1 MKKNKILLTLS
12 LLFITLFGYSQTGKL
27 SGALIDGEF
36 VDPLPFANV
45 IVKGTTTGTTTD
57 FDGKYELEL
66 EPGSYTI
73 VYSYVGYETKEVNDV
88 VINANDV
95 TVLDITLST
104 NTLDEIIITTSVK
117 RNTESALLNIQRK
130 SVVVLDGL
138 SAQSIKKS
146 GASNI
151 ASAVLSVP
159 GVSVQDGK
167 YVYVRGLG
175 DRYTKSTLNGVD
187 IPGLDPDRN
196 TIPMDVFPTNIIDNV
211 IVLKSAAAHQAADF
225 TGGTVDVIT
234 KDFPTKAEY
243 SISAGIGYNTD
254 MTFKSNYLTYEGS
267 NTDFFG
273 YDDGTRNRPINR
285 YQPIPGTYDN
295 KILLTSLTNRF
306 QKQLKATET
315 TSNPNFNIGFTAG
328 NQFNLK
334 NGHKIGY
341 LASANYKNNTVF
353 YEDRIDGAAILD
365 ADKNDYQPRYSL
377 YTNGTEGINEILIS
391 GLAGVTY
398 KTDLSKYKFTVL
410 LLQNGESSAGFFDQQ
425 LSQDNA
431 GGAYENVV
439 KDALLY
445 TERTIT
451 NFNFSGNHKLGVDTG
466 WDFDWTLS
474 PSFSEVE
481 DKDWR
486 VTPLLVT
493 QEGLYTINPST
504 TTNPTRLWRNLLEE
518 NWVFQTNLS
527 NKYNLFGRP
536 AKFKFGGSYVYKFR
550 DFSID
555 EFYMS
560 NTNLIVPDGDTNLL
574 LMDENLW
581 TPTNQQ
587 GTYLEPTAIN
597 QTFKPSNAYEG
608 EQYVY
613 ATYISNEF
621 NISEKLKTVLG
632 LRTELYQLYYT
643 GETAQGEKFDNVNTI
658 DKFNLFPSANV
669 IYALTDE
676 SNLRASYSRTTAR
689 PSFMEASSVQIFDP
703 ITNRTFIGN
712 GFGIYNADG
721 SVIYDPVK
729 PTYINN
735 FDVRYELFRDEGQM
749 FAISGFYKSFIDPLE
764 TVFFPSSAEQLT
776 VANLG
781 DATVFGGEIE
791 FRQNFG
797 FITHGLSNLKLNIN
811 ASYIYSEVTMS
822 ESEYERRVLAARDGQ
837 TIDKKRELQ
846 GQSPYLINIG
856 FDYNT
861 EESGFQAG
869 IFYNVQG
876 EALQVVGTGIVPDV
890 YTQPFNSLNLTL
902 NKKFGTDKRSSLD
915 LKISNILGQDRESLY
930 ESYEAEPLIYTQRQ
944 PGTEFSLG
952 YSYSF

>member
-12 LLFITLFGYSQTGKL
+12 LLFVTLFGYTQTGKVAG
-27 SGALIDGEF
+27 SIIDGEF

-45 IVKGTTTGTTTD
+45 SVKDTSIGTTTD
-57 FDGKYELEL
+57 FDGNYMLEL
-66 EPGSYTI
+66 EPGTYTI
-73 VYSYVGYETKEVNDV
+73 VFSYVGYETKEVNDV
-88 VINANDV
+88 VVKQNDV
-95 TVLDITLST
+95 TVLDLSLST
-104 NTLDEIIITTSVK
+104 NTLDEVIITTSLK
-117 RNTESALLNIQRK
+117 RNTEDAILNIQRR
-130 SVVVLDGL
+130 SVIVQDGL
-138 SAQSIKKS
+138 SSQSIKKS

-167 YVYVRGLG
+167 FVYVRGLG

-211 IVLKSAAAHQAADF
+211 MVLKSAAADQASDF
-225 TGGTVDVIT
+225 TGGTVDIIT

-243 SISAGIGYNTD
+243 SISAGFGYNPS
-254 MTFKSNYLTYEGS
+254 MHFKSNYLTYEGS

-285 YQPIPGTYDN
+285 YQPIPGTFEN

-306 QKQLKATET
+306 QEQLKATET
-315 TSNPNFNIGFTAG
+315 TSNPNFNLGFTAG
-328 NQFNLK
+328 NQFELK
-334 NGHKIGY
+334 NGNKIGY
-341 LASANYKNNTVF
+341 LVSASYKNNTVF
-353 YEDRIDGAAILD
+353 YEDRIDGGAILD
-365 ADKNDYQPRYSL
+365 SDKNDYEPRYSL
-377 YTNGTEGINEILIS
+377 YTVGSEGINEILIS
-391 GLAGVTY
+391 GLGGVTY

-410 LLQNGESSAGFFDQQ
+410 MLQNGESSAGFFNQK

-431 GGAYENVV
+431 GGAYETVV

-451 NFNFSGNHKLGVDTG
+451 NFNFTGNHKLGVDTG
-466 WDFDWTLS
+466 WNFDWTLS

-504 TTNPTRLWRNLLEE
+504 TTNPTRIWRSLLEE
-518 NWVFQTNLS
+518 NWVFKADLS
-527 NKYNLFGRP
+527 NKHTFLGRP
-536 AKFKFGGSYVYKFR
+536 AKLKFGGSYVYKFR

-560 NTNLIVPDGDTNLL
+560 NTNLIVPDGNTNLL
-574 LMDENLW
+574 LQDGNLW

-587 GTYLEPTAIN
+587 GTFLEATANN

-613 ATYISNEF
+613 STYISEEF
-621 NISEKLKTVLG
+621 NLSENLKTVLG

-643 GETAQGEKFDNVNTI
+643 GETAQGVKYNNVNTI
-658 DKFNLFPSANV
+658 DEYNLFPSANV
-669 IYALTDE
+669 IYALSDK
-676 SNLRASYSRTTAR
+676 SNLRASYARTTAR

-712 GFGIYNADG
+712 GFGIYNVDG

-735 FDVRYELFRDEGQM
+735 FDVRYEVYREKGQM
-749 FAISGFYKSFIDPLE
+749 IAASGFYKSFIDPLE

-781 DATVFGGEIE
+781 DATVVGAEME

-797 FITHGLSNLKLNIN
+797 FITNGLSNLKLNIN

-822 ESEYERRVLAARDGQ
+822 ESEYERRVLAARTGQ
-837 TIDKKRELQ
+837 TIDRKRELQ
-846 GQSPYLINIG
+846 GQSPYLINVG
-856 FDYNT
+856 FDYST

-869 IFYNVQG
+869 LFYNVQG
-876 EALQVVGTGIVPDV
+876 KSLEVVGTGIIPDV
-890 YTQPFNSLNLTL
+890 YSQPFNSLNLTL
-902 NKKFGTDKRSSLD
+902 NKKFGENKNSSVN
-915 LKISNILGQDRESLY
+915 LKISNILGEDRESLY
-930 ESYEAEPLIYTQRQ
+930 EAYDASPLIYSQRKI
-944 PGTEFSLG
+944 GTEFSIG
-952 YSYSF
+952 YSLSF